1 MATNA
6 QAASNTINC
15 FDSEDKAQ
23 QFIVNIEA
31 HNNAFYN
38 YETQLR
44 TLLETP
50 GLNFNAL
57 TFVIGEPTK
66 IDKKTATDEHLDVF
80 YCFYHY
86 SLSASDIK
94 RTSEGKHCTS
104 IGSVTEGYHY
114 RWIVNPKQNKIVK
127 TTMSKSTSW

>member
-1 MATNA
+1 MNA

-31 HNNAFYN
+31 QNNAFYN

-50 GLNFNAL
+50 GLNFDAL

-66 IDKKTATDEHLDVF
+66 IDKKTTTDDHLDMS
-80 YCFYHY
+80 YSFYHY
-86 SLSASDIK
+86 RLRASDIK
-94 RTSEGKHCTS
+94 RSSEGKHCAGIS
-104 IGSVTEGYHY
+104 SVTQGYHY

-127 TTMSKSTSW
+127 TTMSTSTSW